1 MIQSTNN
8 TTPLMVCPLR
18 YVLASVSLA
27 ILLIGLI
34 FCDGVIEDELKPDW
48 VKRIIKKDRTWFR
61 FIISLFTGEI
71 LIDAWTSKEK
81 EQQASAERIES

>member
-1 MIQSTNN
+1 
-8 TTPLMVCPLR
+8 MVCPLR

-34 FCDGVIEDELKPDW
+34 FCDGVIDDELKPDW

-81 EQQASAERIES
+81 EQQASAERIESEKT

>member
-1 MIQSTNN
+1 
-8 TTPLMVCPLR
+8 MVCPLR

-34 FCDGVIEDELKPDW
+34 FCDGVIDEELKPDW
-48 VKRIIKKDRTWFR
+48 VKRIVKKDRTWFR

-71 LIDAWTSKEK
+71 IIDAWTSKVK
-81 EQQASAERIES
+81 EQATSAE

>member
-18 YVLASVSLA
+18 YVLARVSLA

-34 FCDGVIEDELKPDW
+34 FCDGVIDEELKPDW
-48 VKRIIKKDRTWFR
+48 VKRIVQKDRTWFR

-71 LIDAWTSKEK
+71 LIDAWTSKVK
-81 EQQASAERIES
+81 EQATSAE

>member
-1 MIQSTNN
+1 
-8 TTPLMVCPLR
+8 MVCPLR

-34 FCDGVIEDELKPDW
+34 FCDGVIDEELKPDW
-48 VKRIIKKDRTWFR
+48 VKRIVKKDRTWFR

-71 LIDAWTSKEK
+71 LIDAWTSKVK
-81 EQQASAERIES
+81 EQATSAE